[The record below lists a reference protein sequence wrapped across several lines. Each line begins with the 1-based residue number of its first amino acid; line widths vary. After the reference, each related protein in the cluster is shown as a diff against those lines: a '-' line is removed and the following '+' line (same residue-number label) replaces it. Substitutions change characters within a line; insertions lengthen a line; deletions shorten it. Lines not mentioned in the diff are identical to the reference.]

1 MNDPFR
7 ANTDGPAFAALA
19 DALSAAY
26 SGAPTVFSG
35 TGGSIPL
42 TTLLAESFPSAELML
57 FGVEEPLSTIH
68 SPDESVSPDEIIS
81 IAIAEALFL
90 LNYI

>member
-1 MNDPFR
+1 
-7 ANTDGPAFAALA
+7 
-19 DALSAAY
+19 
-26 SGAPTVFSG
+26 
-35 TGGSIPL
+35 
-42 TTLLAESFPSAELML
+42 ML

-90 LNYI
+90 LNYV

>member
-1 MNDPFR
+1 MTPS
-7 ANTDGPAFAALA
+7 AFA

-26 SGAPTVFSG
+26 SDAPTVFSG

>member
-1 MNDPFR
+1 MTPSAPTPTARLRR
-7 ANTDGPAFAALA
+7 ACRRPERRLFD
-19 DALSAAY
+19 
-26 SGAPTVFSG
+26 APTVFSG